1 MHFGPLAEFLRAKQA
16 SNPASDLLLPPPIQ
30 AQAGTRETLPW

>member
-1 MHFGPLAEFLRAKQA
+1 MHFGLLAEFLRAKQA